1 MATLTAIELVDAGLS
16 PVRMFNFG
24 SPRVGNHEF
33 AEWASDHLEDHNRI
47 THYRDVAVHV
57 PSDHRFEHITG
68 EWYEDRQH
76 VIHACVGSND
86 KSCSAQFWLF
96 FTNVDDHS
104 LYLNL
109 DLSCAGVTAV
119 VQLLDPV
126 V

>member
-68 EWYEDRQH
+68 EWYEDEH
-76 VIHACVGSND
+76 HEIHACEGPND
-86 KSCSAQFWLF
+86 PDCSYQFYRTDIPDHMQYL
-96 FTNVDDHS
+96 TLNVT
-104 LYLNL
+104 
-109 DLSCAGVTAV
+109 CAAVTA
-119 VQLLDPV
+119 DTT
-126 V
+126 